1 MYGLVFAAILVLPPL
16 TIALTKGLVWLLVLT
31 GAGERLFGTDT
42 RIEAQT
48 DRMIRREQAKDLLYG
63 FPEDEVEFSPSN
75 CDI

>member
-42 RIEAQT
+42 RTEAQI
-48 DRMIRREQAKDLLYG
+48 DRMIRMEQAKDLLYG
-63 FPEDEVEFSPSN
+63 FPEDEVEFSPSS